1 MSRFRR
7 MIMAAVAA
15 VFSCFGSG
23 AWMGYMPWTDNEG
36 WKD

>member
-1 MSRFRR
+1 

-15 VFSCFGSG
+15 VLSCFGG
-23 AWMGYMPWTDNEG
+23 GVWMNDMPWTDNEG